1 MGQKG
6 SSVYGAAAPEVAELA
21 VGLMQ
26 FDWNTRGGPGATAY
40 VAYLPVDL
48 AAGAIAGKSAE
59 KKWQPCI
66 QELAQEIKENDPTA
80 ALQRKLDEEA
90 EEIPCFQDRC
100 PAAGGRSIQVSGQRG
115 LKSLLQVEVQR
126 IQIRECQERG
136 SFCVE
141 VAIRARLWKIPDKSL
156 YLDKALVYTGT
167 RPYERIP
174 SEIQVP
180 APSPCRKM
188 EAYCGPQ
195 GRQIFRGEIAAAI
208 PILVERLLIE
218 VGL

>member
-1 MGQKG
+1 MGEELKKFPASKTVALPAEGEAFKG
-6 SSVYGAAAPEVAELA
+6 S
-21 VGLMQ
+21 
-26 FDWNTRGGPGATAY
+26 GPR
-40 VAYLPVDL
+40 
-48 AAGAIAGKSAE
+48 E
-59 KKWQPCI
+59 
-66 QELAQEIKENDPTA
+66 
-80 ALQRKLDEEA
+80 
-90 EEIPCFQDRC
+90 
-100 PAAGGRSIQVSGQRG
+100 

-141 VAIRARLWKIPDKSL
+141 VAIRARLWTIPGYNQ
-156 YLDKALVYTGT
+156 YLDKVLVYTGSS
-167 RPYERIP
+167 PSDRIF

-195 GRQIFRGEIAAAI
+195 GRQVFREEIAAAI
-208 PILVERLLIE
+208 SNLVDQLLIE